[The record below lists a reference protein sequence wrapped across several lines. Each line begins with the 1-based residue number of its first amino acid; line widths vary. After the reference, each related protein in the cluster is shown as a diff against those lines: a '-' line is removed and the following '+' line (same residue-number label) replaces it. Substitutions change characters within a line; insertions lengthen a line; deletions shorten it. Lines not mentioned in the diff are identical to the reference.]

1 MRRTR
6 LNENPCSIAK
16 ALDVVGDPW
25 TLLIL
30 RDALL
35 GVSRFEQFSQRL
47 GIPRATLTARLE
59 HLCDRRVLDKASY
72 QDAPPRYEYVLTEKG
87 AALSPVVLMLMQW
100 GDRWERDDLP
110 PTRLVDTETGRLID
124 PVLVDRETGVP
135 LVDLDVRVE
144 GAIARGTPRHDPTN

>member
-35 GVSRFEQFSQRL
+35 GVTRFEQFSQRL
-47 GIPRATLTARLE
+47 GIPRATLTSRLE
-59 HLCDRRVLDKASY
+59 HLCDRRVLDKVAY
-72 QDAPPRYEYVLTEKG
+72 QDAPPRYEYALTEKG
-87 AALSPVVLMLMQW
+87 EALSPVVLMLMQW
-100 GDRWERDDLP
+100 GDRWERDDRP
-110 PTRLVDTETGRLID
+110 PTRLVDAETGRLID
-124 PVLVDRETGVP
+124 PVLVDRDTGVP
-135 LVDLDVRVE
+135 LVDLDVRAE
-144 GAIARGTPRHDPTN
+144 GPITRGIPRHDPTN